1 MSRIPLT
8 SAFMQELRIAVGHAL
23 SLLSQ
28 ASTIHAEQSVEELRE
43 RWSLIDKIDNSE
55 ITKLAADLKAKEEQ
69 LNRLMAAN
77 LELHVLWQQ
86 AQRDLLKRRSE
97 EQVGTEN
104 ETLRQEIKRFQKEST
119 ELQAAYDDLLSDCH
133 PDAHLGAVEKG

>member
-1 MSRIPLT
+1 LSRAPLT
-8 SAFMQELRIAVGHAL
+8 AAFMQELRIAVGHAL

-28 ASTIHAEQSVEELRE
+28 ASTIQAEQSVEELRE
-43 RWSLIDKIDNSE
+43 RWALIDKIDNSE
-55 ITKLAADLKAKEEQ
+55 VTKLTEELKTKEEQ

-77 LELHVLWQQ
+77 LELHILWQQ
-86 AQRDLLKRRSE
+86 AQRDLVKRRSE

-104 ETLRQEIKRFQKEST
+104 EALRQEIKSLQKEST